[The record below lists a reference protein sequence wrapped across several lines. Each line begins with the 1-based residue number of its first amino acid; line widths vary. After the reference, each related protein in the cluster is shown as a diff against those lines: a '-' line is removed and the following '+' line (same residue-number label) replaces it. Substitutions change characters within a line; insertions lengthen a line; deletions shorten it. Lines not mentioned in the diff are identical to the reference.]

1 MDIFFPSCLLFSK
14 DFSPIII
21 SVNPHIIL
29 EKGIVKFP
37 LLMSKERFGR
47 HEDWSKVIVAKR
59 QQSWMDTAFYLQD
72 HIFPSALHIPPE
84 R

>member
-21 SVNPHIIL
+21 SINPHIIL

-59 QQSWMDTAFYLQD
+59 WQSWMDTTFHLKD
-72 HIFPSALHIPPE
+72 HVFSPALHIPPE